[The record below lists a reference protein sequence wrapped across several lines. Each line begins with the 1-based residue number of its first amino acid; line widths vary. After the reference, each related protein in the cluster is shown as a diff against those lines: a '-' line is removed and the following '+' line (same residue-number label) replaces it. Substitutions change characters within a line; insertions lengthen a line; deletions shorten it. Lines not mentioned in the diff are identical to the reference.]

1 MQEKEGSLLIRC
13 QGIVRD
19 VLLAFFGNEGI
30 FLLMAFFYTG
40 VLSADIFG
48 WYGEETSAIYNFIIV
63 PWGAA
68 LCLLRLQRR
77 SADRKKTHGDV
88 VTLFIL
94 YAWLVAPF
102 AFRFGMT
109 FNNLSAWFG
118 YATVFFGIYASVSEA
133 GKERR
138 QNMLALVS
146 GLFAVFAVIW
156 SGLLLYYAAKGSYF
170 DAETGGNVFG
180 VLDGFLYAG
189 VHYNITGMIAL
200 CLCMMSLAACGC
212 AKNPLLKA
220 VCIIPAAMSAAV
232 VVLTQSRTSRYA
244 LLLALAIGAFDLL
257 SRALASKG
265 KGAALVAAL
274 LSAAV
279 VLVGGYEVS
288 KFATEAAIRHYA
300 TVTAERAAAEPQEEA
315 PVNIPEEEA
324 KQPEEKQED
333 ASADEQE
340 PAEAAN
346 AEEQAVLPEDETGE
360 QIILPEDEADAQI
373 PAEPVMIEDVPAGD
387 GLAVRPGVDSTFSDR
402 TTIWKNVLKTWQEEP
417 KMMIIGNGVGH
428 TGSKIVAGT
437 IHEQNGAVAVHNTYL
452 QWAADFGLIG
462 FALMVVFLVIAL
474 RQALRVFCVKERAR
488 GAVAMCMMT
497 AAALAVGMMESAT
510 LGAMTPINIV
520 FMFALAQLAGMS
532 REIASR

>member
-30 FLLMAFFYTG
+30 FLVMAFFYTG

-48 WYGEETSAIYNFIIV
+48 WYGEEISAIYNFIIV

-156 SGLLLYYAAKGSYF
+156 SGLLLYYAANGSCF

-257 SRALASKG
+257 SRALVSKG
-265 KGAALVAAL
+265 KGAALVVAL

-279 VLVGGYEVS
+279 VLVGGYEIS

-300 TVTAERAAAEPQEEA
+300 TVTAERAAAESQEE
-315 PVNIPEEEA
+315 VLDNIPEEEA

-333 ASADEQE
+333 GSADEQE

-346 AEEQAVLPEDETGE
+346 AEEQIVLSEDETE
-360 QIILPEDEADAQI
+360 EQI
-373 PAEPVMIEDVPAGD
+373 PAEPVMIEDVPAGN

-474 RQALRVFCVKERAR
+474 RQALRVFCAKERAR

>member
-1 MQEKEGSLLIRC
+1 MQKREESLLSRC
-13 QGIVRD
+13 QSIVRD
-19 VLLAFFGNEGI
+19 VILAFFGNEGL
-30 FLLMAFFYTG
+30 FLLMAFFYAA
-40 VLSADIFG
+40 VLNSDLLG
-48 WYGEETSAIYNFIIV
+48 WYGEQVSAVYHFIVV

-77 SADRKKTHGDV
+77 SADHKKTHSDV
-88 VTLFIL
+88 ATLFIL

-109 FNNLSAWFG
+109 FNNLSAWSG
-118 YATVFFGIYASVSEA
+118 YGTVFFGIYASVSEA

-138 QNMLALVS
+138 QNMLALAS
-146 GLFAVFAVIW
+146 GLFAVFTVIW
-156 SGLLLYYAAKGSYF
+156 SGFLLRYAMTASNF
-170 DAETGGNVFG
+170 DAGIGGNVFG
-180 VLDGFLYAG
+180 VQDGYLYAG
-189 VHYNITGMIAL
+189 VHYNITGMAAL
-200 CLCMMSLAACGC
+200 SLCMMSLAACGC

-220 VCIIPAAMSAAV
+220 ACIIPAAMSAAV

-244 LLLALAIGAFDLL
+244 LLFALAIGAFDLL

-265 KGAALVAAL
+265 KGVALAVAL

-279 VLVGGYEVS
+279 ILAGGYEVS
-288 KFATEAAIRHYA
+288 QFATEAALDHYA
-300 TVTAERAAAEPQEEA
+300 VVRAERAAAEPQEEA
-315 PVNIPEEEA
+315 SDDIPAEEAEQPEEE
-324 KQPEEKQED
+324 QTD
-333 ASADEQE
+333 ISAGEQE
-340 PAEAAN
+340 PAEAPN
-346 AEEQAVLPEDETGE
+346 AEEQAD
-360 QIILPEDEADAQI
+360 ILPEGETDAQI
-373 PAEPVMIEDVPAGD
+373 PDEPETIEDVPAGD
-387 GLAVRPGVDSTFSDR
+387 GLTVRPGVDSTFSDR
-402 TTIWKNVLKTWQEEP
+402 TTIWKNVLRTWQEEP

-428 TGSKIVAGT
+428 TGSKIVEGT

-474 RQALRVFCVKERAR
+474 RQALRVFLAKKRPR
-488 GAVAMCMMT
+488 GAVAMCMMA

-532 REIASR
+532 REIASH